1 VATGAGGYWSHFIL
15 ITPLIPD
22 SAGAVGTLL
31 LGTQAPLTFLHPGL
45 NLFETADEAVDPM
58 VSMPRVAR
66 RPLAGS
72 PSRPVYEPV
81 GQGDSYFPE
90 PTYDAMATAYGHKE
104 TGAII
109 WPTMQTALALEGD
122 EGILPYSVVNDLTSD
137 SGTPYTG
144 MVVQYVGD
152 GVYDP
157 HAIYSQLDSVKYQY
171 GCFFSTFLQTGT
183 AVTPAP
189 LPLGTPCPTK

>member
-1 VATGAGGYWSHFIL
+1 
-15 ITPLIPD
+15 
-22 SAGAVGTLL
+22 
-31 LGTQAPLTFLHPGL
+31 
-45 NLFETADEAVDPM
+45 M
-58 VSMPRVAR
+58 
-66 RPLAGS
+66 
-72 PSRPVYEPV
+72 
-81 GQGDSYFPE
+81 
-90 PTYDAMATAYGHKE
+90 
-104 TGAII
+104 
-109 WPTMQTALALEGD
+109 
-122 EGILPYSVVNDLTSD
+122 VNDLTSE

-183 AVTPAP
+183 AVVPAP